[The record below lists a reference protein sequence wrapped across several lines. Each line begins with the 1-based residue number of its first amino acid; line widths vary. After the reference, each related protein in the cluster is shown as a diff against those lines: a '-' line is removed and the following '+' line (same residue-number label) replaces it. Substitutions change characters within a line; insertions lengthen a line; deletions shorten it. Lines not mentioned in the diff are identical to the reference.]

1 MTLVTVFALLLSYL
15 LGSIP
20 AAAWVARARGVDIRT
35 VGSGNSGATNVL
47 RSVGKGP
54 ALAVAL
60 FDILKG
66 ALAVWIAH
74 ALGLDG
80 LWSALCGL
88 AAVIGHNY
96 SPFLGFRGGKGVAT
110 SFGTLAA
117 IDPVVGL
124 CAFAVG
130 IFTMWLTRF
139 VSAGSIVAAAL
150 AALLVIVMQRP
161 VWMIVIVLIL
171 SGQLIW
177 LHRENI
183 ARLHAGKER
192 RLGEKVT

>member
-47 RSVGKGP
+47 RSVGRGP
-54 ALAVAL
+54 ALAVAV

-66 ALAVWIAH
+66 ALAVVIAR
-74 ALGLDG
+74 ALGLDP

-110 SFGTLAA
+110 SFGTLAV
-117 IDPVVGL
+117 IDPVVGA
-124 CAFAVG
+124 CAFVLG

-139 VSAGSIVAAAL
+139 VSAGSIIAAVAAG
-150 AALLVIVMQRP
+150 LLVMVMQRP
-161 VWMIVIVLIL
+161 IWMTVIVLL
-171 SGQLIW
+171 LAGQLVW
-177 LHRENI
+177 LHRANI
-183 ARLHAGKER
+183 TRLHEGTER
-192 RLGEKVT
+192 RLGEKVK